1 MYLFEGC
8 GCPRWMVKYHATVP
22 AVRMF
27 RSGPPIAYLVLGLH
41 MTNELLRQSMRKFI
55 IGYPACWFITAWA
68 FSLEPR
74 PSHRPASGRETR
86 ACTALKGGKYARG
99 CRIRKTG
106 ESQPCASYIHKA
118 GVTAYLQSRS
128 KVNAWDWWWTRP
140 GNISE
145 TRAREPDADP

>member
-1 MYLFEGC
+1 M
-8 GCPRWMVKYHATVP
+8 
-22 AVRMF
+22 
-27 RSGPPIAYLVLGLH
+27 LVHHGLGL
-41 MTNELLRQSMRKFI
+41 L
-55 IGYPACWFITAWA
+55 IGAKAITPAGQ
-68 FSLEPR
+68 R
-74 PSHRPASGRETR
+74 PGNKGMHSSE
-86 ACTALKGGKYARG
+86 GGKYARG